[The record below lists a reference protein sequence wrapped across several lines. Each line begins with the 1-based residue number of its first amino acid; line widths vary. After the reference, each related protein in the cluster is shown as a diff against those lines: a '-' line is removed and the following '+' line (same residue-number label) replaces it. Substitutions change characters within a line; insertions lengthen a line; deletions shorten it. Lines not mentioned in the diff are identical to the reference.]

1 MKYLL
6 SCSVML
12 ALTASAT
19 GARAEPPFT
28 ADKGQVGAQLGYGAH
43 TGDSDVTPYGFGLG
57 AHGGYTFA
65 PGFHLGGRLEF
76 HFGEKESITVLGVN
90 AGSVSASS
98 FSFMVEPG
106 YDIGLTDGFVLRPQ
120 MGIGLVQ
127 FHAEG
132 CGPVFGLGQV
142 CSSDSEGDFTIAPG
156 AMFLLDFGGLYGV
169 AGLRFQH
176 AFTDTDA
183 YGDAFHFDVGAG
195 VTF

>member
-6 SCSVML
+6 SSCVML
-12 ALTASAT
+12 ALGASAVS
-19 GARAEPPFT
+19 ARAEVPFT
-28 ADKGQVGAQLGYGAH
+28 GGKGQVGAQLGYGAH

-57 AHGGYTFA
+57 AHGGYTFE

-76 HFGEKESITVLGVN
+76 HFGEKESTSALGVT
-90 AGSVSASS
+90 GSLAASS

-106 YDIGLTDGFVLRPQ
+106 YDFGLAEGVVLRPQ
-120 MGIGLVQ
+120 MGIGLVE
-127 FHAEG
+127 FHAKA
-132 CGPVFGLGQV
+132 CASALGFNEV

-183 YGDAFHFDVGAG
+183 YGDAFHFDLGAG